1 MTLFKNFSYLCSAIL
16 TQVLGNPRKIASGKE
31 PSGSFFCIFAP
42 MFVKTHTATVR
53 GIDAMEVTVE
63 ASVSQGLGMFL
74 VGLPDNA
81 VKESQDRIRSA
92 FANCDLRMPGKR
104 LVVNLAPADVRKEG
118 SSFDLPIAV
127 AILAASE
134 QLTPERLGDYVMV
147 GELSLD
153 GAIKAVKGVLPI
165 AVAAQRGG
173 FKGLVVPVE
182 NVPEAAVVEGID
194 VIGVEDLRSAVDF
207 LAGKL
212 AIEPAPHSVGVGE
225 DSGEELFGEDFSDVR
240 GQGHVKRALEIAA
253 AGGHNVIMIGAP
265 GSGKT
270 MLARRMPSIMPP
282 MSLEEALETTK
293 VHSVAGKLGAVRGLL
308 ARRPFRAPHHLTSQ
322 VALIGGGSNPQPGE
336 VSLAHNG
343 ILFLDE
349 LPEFGRSVL
358 EVLRQPLE
366 EKGIRVSRAKYSV
379 EYPANF
385 TLVASMNPCPCGYY
399 NHPTKECVC
408 GGGTVFRYLN
418 RISGPLM
425 DRIDLHIEVV
435 PVSLGEMS
443 APSCGESSATIRAR
457 VIAAREVQRI
467 RFADCPG
474 VHTNAMM
481 NSKMLRQF
489 CALSADAA
497 GVLELAMER
506 LSLSARAYDR
516 IVKVARTIADLASSS
531 DITTAHIAEAINY
544 RSLDRESWGR

>member
-1 MTLFKNFSYLCSAIL
+1 
-16 TQVLGNPRKIASGKE
+16 
-31 PSGSFFCIFAP
+31 
-42 MFVKTHTATVR
+42 MFVKTHSASIS
-53 GIDAMEVTVE
+53 GIDATPVVVE
-63 ASVSQGLGMFL
+63 ASISNGIGMYL
-74 VGLPDNA
+74 VGLPDSA

-92 FANCDLRMPGKR
+92 FINSELKMPGKR

-118 SSFDLPIAV
+118 SAFDLPIAI

-134 QLTPERLGDYVMV
+134 QIEPQRLGEYVIT

-153 GAIKAVKGVLPI
+153 GQIKPVRGVLPI
-165 AVAAQRGG
+165 AVMAREKGFRGV
-173 FKGLVVPVE
+173 VVPTE
-182 NVPEAAVVEGID
+182 NIPEAAVVEGIE
-194 VIGVEDLRSAVDF
+194 VIGVGNLREASGF
-207 LAGKL
+207 LGGTL
-212 AIEPAPHSVGVGE
+212 DITPAPHEIGSE
-225 DSGEELFGEDFSDVR
+225 DEEEGALFGEDFSDVR

-282 MSLEEALETTK
+282 MTLDEALETTK
-293 VHSVAGKLGAVRGLL
+293 VHSVAGKLGTRTGLMTT
-308 ARRPFRAPHHLTSQ
+308 RPFRAPHHLTSQ
-322 VALIGGGSNPQPGE
+322 VALIGGGTNPQPGE

-358 EVLRQPLE
+358 EVLRQPME
-366 EKGIRVSRAKYSV
+366 EKSISVSRAKYSV

-408 GGGTVFRYLN
+408 GGGAVFRYLN

-425 DRIDLHIEVV
+425 DRIDLHIEVTPV
-435 PVSLGEMS
+435 PIAEMS
-443 APSCGESSATIRAR
+443 AAAPGEPSAEIRRR
-457 VIAAREVQRI
+457 VVAAREIQRQ
-467 RFADCPG
+467 RFAECEG

-481 NSKMLRQF
+481 NSKMLRTF
-489 CALSADAA
+489 CPLTREAA
-497 GVLELAMER
+497 SMLQTAMDR
-506 LSLSARAYDR
+506 LNLSARAYDR
-516 IVKVARTIADLASSS
+516 IIKVARTIADLAGEP
-531 DITTAHIAEAINY
+531 DITTSHIAEAINY

>member
-1 MTLFKNFSYLCSAIL
+1 
-16 TQVLGNPRKIASGKE
+16 
-31 PSGSFFCIFAP
+31 
-42 MFVKTHTATVR
+42 MFVKTHSASIS
-53 GIDAMEVTVE
+53 GIDARPVVVE
-63 ASVSQGLGMFL
+63 ASISNGIGMYL
-74 VGLPDNA
+74 VGLPDSA

-92 FANCDLRMPGKR
+92 FINSNLKMPGRR

-118 SSFDLPIAV
+118 SAFDLPIAI

-134 QLTPERLGDYVMV
+134 QIETERLDSYVIT

-153 GAIKAVKGVLPI
+153 GQIKPVRGVLPI
-165 AVAAQRGG
+165 AVMAREQGFRGV
-173 FKGLVVPVE
+173 VVPTE
-182 NVPEAAVVEGID
+182 NIPEAAVVEGIE
-194 VIGVEDLRSAVDF
+194 VIGVANLCDAAGF
-207 LAGKL
+207 LGGTL
-212 AIEPAPHSVGVGE
+212 DIEPTPHEVASDE
-225 DSGEELFGEDFSDVR
+225 DAEDGFFGEDFSDVR

-282 MSLEEALETTK
+282 MTPAEALETTK
-293 VHSVAGKLGAVRGLL
+293 VHSVAGKLGTRTGLMT
-308 ARRPFRAPHHLTSQ
+308 RRPFRAPHHLTSQ
-322 VALIGGGSNPQPGE
+322 VALIGGGTNPQPGE

-358 EVLRQPLE
+358 EVLRQPME
-366 EKGIRVSRAKYSV
+366 EKSISVSRAKYSV

-408 GGGTVFRYLN
+408 GGGAVFRYLN

-425 DRIDLHIEVV
+425 DRIDLHIEVT
-435 PVSLGEMS
+435 PVSIAEMS
-443 APSCGESSATIRAR
+443 TAAPGEPSAEIRRR
-457 VIAAREVQRI
+457 VVAARRIQRE
-467 RFADCPG
+467 RFAECEG

-481 NSKMLRQF
+481 NSKMLRTF
-489 CALSADAA
+489 CPLTREAA
-497 GVLELAMER
+497 SMLETAMER
-506 LSLSARAYDR
+506 LNLSARAYDR
-516 IVKVARTIADLASSS
+516 IIKVARTIADLAGET
-531 DITTAHIAEAINY
+531 DITTSHIAEAINY